1 MHKLDLTWRVGER
14 EHWIH
19 CESREGVLDGVPATC
34 GGCDNGL
41 CGTFYLDEVTGNVVV
56 QGYLTEEKPAK
67 LPPGEGFL
75 MIPAAQWHILA
86 SRLSKA

>member
-1 MHKLDLTWRVGER
+1 MSASIGFTVNRGKGFLMAYRL
-14 EHWIH
+14 
-19 CESREGVLDGVPATC
+19 LA
-34 GGCDNGL
+34 GGCDNGP

-75 MIPAAQWHILA
+75 MIPAAQWRILA